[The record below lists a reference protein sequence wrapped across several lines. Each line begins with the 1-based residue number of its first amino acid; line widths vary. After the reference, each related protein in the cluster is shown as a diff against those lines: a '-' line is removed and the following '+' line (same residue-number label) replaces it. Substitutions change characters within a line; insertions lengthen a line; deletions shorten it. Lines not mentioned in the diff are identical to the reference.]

1 MNKLFLASAVA
12 IASVAAVPT
21 VSQAAKQ
28 PVFTDVPETH
38 QFYKEIT
45 NLAAQG
51 VLTGYSD
58 GTFLPNKEV
67 TRAQAAKIIAVTLGL
82 DITTVKNPNFK
93 DVKTTD
99 WYYPY
104 VAVLAEKG
112 IVQGSE
118 GNYSPNA
125 SLTRAQMAII
135 LTRAY
140 ELQLANELTHPFV
153 DVKADSH
160 YSYYVQTLL
169 NYGITKGSS
178 PTTYSPNTY
187 VKRGQLAAF
196 VTRAQALN
204 RPTLP
209 ELQPENPSIPDGGI
223 TEQPETI
230 LQKYQSAFSNLEAN
244 AIATVDSLVSA
255 AKAELVTLI
264 AEGKQDALSTVL
276 TKYADLAA
284 ATESSVD
291 ASFNSLYN
299 AVVAELVANGHS
311 ASHADVFKSS
321 YESAKERLKAQF

>member
-21 VSQAAKQ
+21 ASQAAEQ
-28 PVFTDVPETH
+28 PVFTDVPESH

-51 VLTGYSD
+51 VLGGYSD

-82 DITTVKNPNFK
+82 DVTTVKNPNFK

-112 IVQGSE
+112 IIQGSE

-125 SLTRAQMAII
+125 PLTRAQMAII

-140 ELQLANELTHPFV
+140 ELQLATELTHPFV

-169 NYGITKGSS
+169 NYEITKGNSA
-178 PTTYSPNTY
+178 TTYSPNTY

-196 VTRAQALN
+196 VTRVQSLKA
-204 RPTLP
+204 PTLP
-209 ELQPENPSIPDGGI
+209 DVKPENPIVPDEGV
-223 TEQPETI
+223 TEQPETPVTPDEGTTPPVEEEE
-230 LQKYQSAFSNLEAN
+230 YQ
-244 AIATVDSLVSA
+244 
-255 AKAELVTLI
+255 
-264 AEGKQDALSTVL
+264 
-276 TKYADLAA
+276 
-284 ATESSVD
+284 
-291 ASFNSLYN
+291 
-299 AVVAELVANGHS
+299 
-311 ASHADVFKSS
+311 
-321 YESAKERLKAQF
+321 